1 MASTDNEEQL
11 LHSVARQNAQSIRVV
26 RRRAE
31 EALRKQSEWLRVTL
45 ASIGDGVISTDAD
58 GRITFMNAVAES
70 LTGWR
75 QDDVL
80 GQPLDGAFRIINEQ
94 TREQTESPLT
104 RVLRDGAITG
114 LTQHTV
120 LVGRDGSERPIDDSA
135 APIRDEDGHLIGCV
149 LVFRDVS
156 ERRRAENDLH
166 RSERELADFFDNANV
181 GLHWVG
187 ADGIILRVNQAELDL
202 LGYAREE
209 YVGRPIAEFHVDRS
223 VIDAILRR
231 LACGDTLREYPARL
245 RCKDGSVRDVLI
257 NTSGYFE
264 NGRFIHSRCFTLD
277 ITQRK
282 QAEEELADA
291 NRRKDDFIATLSHEL
306 RNPLAPIRNA
316 VRILKSFSAGQPKLE
331 WCRNLIDQEV
341 SHMSRLMEDLLD
353 VSRITRSK
361 LELRKQSVEL
371 HDVIEHSVALSQPL
385 IESGGHKLSIEL
397 PPKPLRLNGDSARLN
412 QVFANLL
419 NNAAK
424 FTQRNGD
431 IHLRAELTATGAGS
445 DESKTEKI
453 GSADESME
461 AAHLNSHQVVVSVE
475 DSGIGI
481 APEMLP
487 HIFDMFFQADS
498 GKERSYGGLGIG
510 LSLAR
515 TIIDLHGGTIAARSG
530 GLGQGSQFV
539 VCLPL
544 DAASGET
551 RKDEPVSSQE
561 VPMAQGKRVAIV
573 EDNKLQAQSLA
584 ILLEMMGYQVRTA
597 SDASTALSMIA
608 EFVPQVALIDIGL
621 PGLNGYEL
629 ARRLRDLP
637 QLRDITLIAQTGWGT
652 EDDREQARQAGFQ
665 HHLTKPIDHKRL
677 EEILAQA
684 TQ

>member
-1 MASTDNEEQL
+1 MPITDNEEQL
-11 LHSVARQNAQSIRVV
+11 LHSVALQNAQSIRLV

-58 GRITFMNAVAES
+58 GRITFMNAMAES

-75 QDDVL
+75 QDDAL
-80 GQPLDGAFRIINEQ
+80 GQPLDAAFRSINEQ
-94 TREQTESPLT
+94 TREHVENPVT
-104 RVLRDGAITG
+104 RVLRAVATVGEVDP
-114 LTQHTV
+114 TV
-120 LVGRDGSERPIDDSA
+120 LVRRDGSERAIDHSA
-135 APIRDEDGHLIGCV
+135 APIHDEHGRVIGCV

-156 ERRRAENDLH
+156 ERRRAENDLR
-166 RSERELADFFDNANV
+166 RSERELADFFDNANI

-187 ADGIILRVNQAELDL
+187 ANGIILRVNQAELDL

-209 YVGRPIAEFHVDRS
+209 YVGRPIAEFYVDRP

-231 LACGDTLREYPARL
+231 LARGETLREYPARIC
-245 RCKDGSVRDVLI
+245 CKDGSVRDVLI
-257 NTSGYFE
+257 NSSGYFE

-277 ITQRK
+277 VTERK
-282 QAEEELADA
+282 RAEQELADA

-316 VRILKSFSAGQPKLE
+316 VKILKSFSAGQPELE

-341 SHMSRLMEDLLD
+341 GHMSRLMEDLLD
-353 VSRITRSK
+353 VSRITRNR

-371 HDVIEHSVALSQPL
+371 HDVIEHSVALSQHL
-385 IESGGHKLSIEL
+385 IDSGAHKLSIKL
-397 PPKPLRLNGDSARLN
+397 PQQPVRLDCDSARLT

-424 FTQRNGD
+424 FTQRNGE
-431 IHLRAELTATGAGS
+431 IHVRAQVTAADAGS
-445 DESKTEKI
+445 DEPKNENF
-453 GSADESME
+453 GSADESRDE
-461 AAHLNSHQVVVSVE
+461 SHNSRQVVVSVE

-487 HIFDMFFQADS
+487 HLFDMFFQADS

-515 TIIDLHGGTIAARSG
+515 TIVELHGGTIAARSG

-544 DAASGET
+544 DMASGET
-551 RKDEPVSSQE
+551 RKDEPVAAQE
-561 VPMAQGKRVAIV
+561 VPMAKDKRVAIV

-597 SDASTALSMIA
+597 CDASTALSMIA

>member
-1 MASTDNEEQL
+1 MPITDNEEQL
-11 LHSVARQNAQSIRVV
+11 LHSVALQNAQSIRLV

-58 GRITFMNAVAES
+58 GRITFMNAMAES

-75 QDDVL
+75 QDDAL
-80 GQPLDGAFRIINEQ
+80 GQPLDGAFQFINEH
-94 TREQTESPLT
+94 TREHVENPVT
-104 RVLRDGAITG
+104 RVLRDVAIVNG
-114 LTQHTV
+114 VDPTV
-120 LVGRDGSERPIDDSA
+120 LVRSDGTERAIDHSA
-135 APIRDEDGHLIGCV
+135 APIRDEHGRLIGCV

-156 ERRRAENDLH
+156 ERRRAENDLR
-166 RSERELADFFDNANV
+166 RSERELADFFENANV

-187 ADGIILRVNQAELDL
+187 ANGIILRVNQAELDL

-209 YVGRPIAEFHVDRS
+209 YVGRPIAEFHVDRP

-231 LACGDTLREYPARL
+231 LARGETLREYPARMC
-245 RCKDGSVRDVLI
+245 CKDGSVRDVLI
-257 NTSGYFE
+257 NSSGYFE

-277 ITQRK
+277 VTERK
-282 QAEEELADA
+282 RAEQELADA

-316 VRILKSFSAGQPKLE
+316 VKILKSFSAGQPKLE

-341 SHMSRLMEDLLD
+341 GHMSRLMEDLLD
-353 VSRITRSK
+353 VSRITRNR

-371 HDVIEHSVALSQPL
+371 HDVIEHSVALTQPL
-385 IESGGHKLSIEL
+385 IDSGGHKLSIEL
-397 PPKPLRLNGDSARLN
+397 PPQAVRLDGDSARLA

-424 FTQRNGD
+424 FTQKNGQ
-431 IHLRAELTATGAGS
+431 IHLRAQVTAARTGS
-445 DESKTEKI
+445 DRSKFEKF
-453 GSADESME
+453 GSADERMDAYLDSR
-461 AAHLNSHQVVVSVE
+461 QIVVSVE

-487 HIFDMFFQADS
+487 HVFDMFFQADS

-515 TIIDLHGGTIAARSG
+515 TIVELHGGTIAARSV

-544 DAASGET
+544 DIASGEM
-551 RKDEPVSSQE
+551 RKDEPVAAQE
-561 VPMAQGKRVAIV
+561 VPMAKDKRVAIV

-597 SDASTALSMIA
+597 CDASTALSMIA